1 MSPHQG
7 PVTVPAAGRGRFPG
21 LGEMHPGAG
30 LEGAVLGILGA
41 GPPRTL
47 NRKQPREAGRKER
60 RLQSGRCE
68 SALNVRPAT
77 A

>member
-7 PVTVPAAGRGRFPG
+7 PVTVPPPAAGRGCVPG
-21 LGEMHPGAG
+21 LGEVLLSAG

-47 NRKQPREAGRKER
+47 NRKQKAAAGGREEGEAAAVWE
-60 RLQSGRCE
+60 
-68 SALNVRPAT
+68 V
-77 A
+77 